1 MSNTSSTTIID
12 GIGRLI
18 IGEELHVN
26 VDVMHETWVE
36 DRDFKIYDIRKRQL
50 KQPVLQFLLQK
61 IYITKYNYLCTKCN
75 AVAKKLSK
83 LDYKEIE
90 EKEHNKFY
98 HQQASNNDLTMIVG
112 NL

>member
-12 GIGRLI
+12 RIGRLI

-50 KQPVLQFLLQK
+50 K
-61 IYITKYNYLCTKCN
+61 
-75 AVAKKLSK
+75 
-83 LDYKEIE
+83 
-90 EKEHNKFY
+90 
-98 HQQASNNDLTMIVG
+98 
-112 NL
+112 